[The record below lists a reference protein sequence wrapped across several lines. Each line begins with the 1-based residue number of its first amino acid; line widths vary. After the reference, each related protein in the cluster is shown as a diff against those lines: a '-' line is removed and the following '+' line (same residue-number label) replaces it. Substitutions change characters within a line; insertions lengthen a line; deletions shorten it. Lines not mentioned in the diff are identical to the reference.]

1 MSQLIDHTFVI
12 TGNEQALDQTEE
24 MLNALQVEYPG
35 ADGIMEW
42 YTVERTPG
50 CLEFNLMDSHYFE
63 HRELT
68 PKLMKWSN
76 SIDVVIQ
83 RYSWTED
90 GDRGAWTARIKQG
103 KSEVVADWDWPH
115 PSYVQIPLLSL
126 GESPTP
132 EVVISLIH
140 QMPDFLCEGS
150 ACLTSGVGIAEALV
164 DAFEAFP
171 ELLDTAA
178 VQTAMLEVEEQEWSD
193 EDIEDV
199 LFLNDPEKIEPLL
212 QFYRLRESVMLK
224 RYLPHDGDSEVR
236 AV

>member
-12 TGNEQALDQTEE
+12 TGNEQALDQAEE
-24 MLNALQVEYPG
+24 MLNALQMEYPEV
-35 ADGIMEW
+35 DGIMEW
-42 YTVERTPG
+42 STFERSPG

-68 PKLMKWSN
+68 PKLMKWSS

-90 GDRGAWTARIKQG
+90 SDRGAWTARIKQG

-132 EVVISLIH
+132 EVVISLIQ

-150 ACLTSGVGIAEALV
+150 ACPASGVGIAEALV
-164 DAFEAFP
+164 DAFESSP
-171 ELLDTAA
+171 ELLDIAA
-178 VQTAMLEVEEQEWSD
+178 VQTAMLEVEEHAWSD

-199 LFLNDPEKIEPLL
+199 LFLNDPEEIEPLL
-212 QFYRLRESVMLK
+212 QFYRLRENFMLE
-224 RYLPHDGDSEVR
+224 RHLPPGRDSESR
-236 AV
+236 AA